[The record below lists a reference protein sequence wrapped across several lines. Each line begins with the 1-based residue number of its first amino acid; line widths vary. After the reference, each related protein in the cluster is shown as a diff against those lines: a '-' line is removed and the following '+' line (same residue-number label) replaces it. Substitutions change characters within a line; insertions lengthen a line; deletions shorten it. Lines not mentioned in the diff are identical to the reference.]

1 MSAKITILT
10 KNNENLFKLIQDIE
24 KLEIIKSKIEILDFI
39 DLTLTLSTN
48 DKNLFKIMNVSFN
61 AMELFNNFEFITTSD
76 NCKIKSSI
84 SNWILFVKTILNTW
98 TYDSN
103 LLAMFIIKISDF
115 LNNEYLKYCKENSI
129 NPVIDIYK
137 EYFNID
143 KIQYQ
148 KLNNLCSNLNKII
161 GTVSFLDLEIIY
173 KEYDMKKLEI
183 NELIKIIYKIN
194 NQFKKEYCSIKNNNL
209 LILLK
214 K

>member
-84 SNWILFVKTILNTW
+84 NNWILFVKTILNTW

-103 LLAMFIIKISDF
+103 LLAMFIIKISD
-115 LNNEYLKYCKENSI
+115 LLTNEYLK
-129 NPVIDIYK
+129 
-137 EYFNID
+137 
-143 KIQYQ
+143 
-148 KLNNLCSNLNKII
+148 
-161 GTVSFLDLEIIY
+161 
-173 KEYDMKKLEI
+173 
-183 NELIKIIYKIN
+183 
-194 NQFKKEYCSIKNNNL
+194 
-209 LILLK
+209 
-214 K
+214 